1 LTCSTKLLPACRS
14 SSIQPPTWL
23 EEQLSGQKKVPK
35 PSGLF
40 SLRIRAL
47 GELIEI
53 YCTREATER
62 HDKVFAS
69 LGMSSDD
76 PVAAGLSPDYGI
88 PWETLLERLVR
99 YR

>member
-1 LTCSTKLLPACRS
+1 MTYSTKLLQACRP
-14 SSIQPPTWL
+14 SSIPSPTWS
-23 EEQLSGQKKVPK
+23 EEQLSGRKKVPK
-35 PSGLF
+35 PSGPF

-53 YCTREATER
+53 YCTREATGR
-62 HDKVFAS
+62 HDKVFAL